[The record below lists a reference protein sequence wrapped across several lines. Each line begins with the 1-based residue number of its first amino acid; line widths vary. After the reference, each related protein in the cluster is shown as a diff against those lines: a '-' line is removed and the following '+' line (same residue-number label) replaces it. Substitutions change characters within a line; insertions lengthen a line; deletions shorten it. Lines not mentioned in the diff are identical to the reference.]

1 MQLLCSPSLF
11 SPLHSTPLMGSLSSW
26 PLRIMNSCR
35 QCSSDTCSDSQNEF
49 QKHLP
54 RQALATLSLC
64 DSPWL
69 HQLCLSLTANVFVR
83 PLGVRVAVVRFCMVP
98 ARIMRLAGDSC
109 SGLRLGIN
117 PTDGAGL
124 GSKLCIWWPGGRLA
138 NGAHTRTQPCP
149 MHTCMA
155 KLDTQDLNTFY
166 HKTASAN
173 FIWLALS
180 DVDRTLLEGV
190 HVFVWVVCASQT
202 LKVRGQVVRVI
213 CHMLCHLL
221 LIPYPLPHGTAQ
233 TDRQTPAT
241 LHSPLF

>member
-1 MQLLCSPSLF
+1 MSFRNTFPGRLWRICHCVIVL
-11 SPLHSTPLMGSLSSW
+11 GS
-26 PLRIMNSCR
+26 INCV
-35 QCSSDTCSDSQNEF
+35 
-49 QKHLP
+49 
-54 RQALATLSLC
+54 
-64 DSPWL
+64 
-69 HQLCLSLTANVFVR
+69 CLSLRMSLCVR
-83 PLGVRVAVVRFCMVP
+83 WVCVWRLWFFCMVP
-98 ARIMRLAGDSC
+98 ARIMRLVGDSC

-124 GSKLCIWWPGGRLA
+124 GSKLCIWWPGERLA
-138 NGAHTRTQPCP
+138 NGAHTCTQPYP

-155 KLDTQDLNTFY
+155 KLDTQDPNTFY

-241 LHSPLF
+241 LHAPLF